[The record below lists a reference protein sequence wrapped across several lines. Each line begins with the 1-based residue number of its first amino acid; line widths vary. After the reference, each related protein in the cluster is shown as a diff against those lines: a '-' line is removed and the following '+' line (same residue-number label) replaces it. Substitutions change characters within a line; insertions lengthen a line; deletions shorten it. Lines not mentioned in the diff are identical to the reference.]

1 MHSCAP
7 YHCTDSVKV
16 VGLIADIVES
26 GEIASR
32 AKFQRGL
39 EFVLKKRSNTSICIG
54 GQADATVARADQ
66 RRAGPVVRQPQPMD
80 TRTAVGVLAHS
91 LGGLKPPQMD
101 ELLGVTLRAV
111 NKSTRDNDIDRHI
124 ALQRAITAEL

>member
-1 MHSCAP
+1 
-7 YHCTDSVKV
+7 
-16 VGLIADIVES
+16 
-26 GEIASR
+26 
-32 AKFQRGL
+32 
-39 EFVLKKRSNTSICIG
+39 
-54 GQADATVARADQ
+54 
-66 RRAGPVVRQPQPMD
+66 MD